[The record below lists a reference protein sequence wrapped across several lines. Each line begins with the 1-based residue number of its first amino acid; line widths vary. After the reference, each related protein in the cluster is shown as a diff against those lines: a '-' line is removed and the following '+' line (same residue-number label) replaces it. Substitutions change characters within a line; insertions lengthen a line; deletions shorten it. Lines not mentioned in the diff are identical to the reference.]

1 LFLSSLHFYQ
11 LGRETASS
19 VSISKCDNGVVA
31 WHGFRMC
38 ITTTTTAATTTITT
52 TVIII
57 IIIIIIIT
65 VIKTK
70 LTCTFNLILYR
81 EACGQCQLEYVSS
94 DIQFIVACAIS
105 A

>member
-1 LFLSSLHFYQ
+1 VISGLLH
-11 LGRETASS
+11 GIVS
-19 VSISKCDNGVVA
+19 VCV
-31 WHGFRMC
+31 
-38 ITTTTTAATTTITT
+38 TTTTTTTTITITT
-52 TVIII
+52 TVIIIIVI

-70 LTCTFNLILYR
+70 LTCIFNLILYR